1 MELEVSIFSPRIIQG
16 MKSWPGGREREAG
29 SFRRLAGKLEFRFR
43 RGESDVEF

>member
-1 MELEVSIFSPRIIQG
+1 MELEVSIFSSDYSG
-16 MKSWPGGREREAG
+16 NEELPGGREREAG